1 MIFPQLPLHSLPA
14 EFDFKTSS
22 LPGFYDVNFLSVNGM
37 LDFLAGF
44 FSCLCSGLGP
54 FSEAELWHGLF
65 LTFFDSCISGSP
77 LRQRWPQ

>member
-22 LPGFYDVNFLSVNGM
+22 LPGFYDVNFLECQWNARFFGWI
-37 LDFLAGF
+37 

>member
-22 LPGFYDVNFLSVNGM
+22 LPGFYDVNFLSVNGT

-44 FSCLCSGLGP
+44 FSCLYSRSGP

-77 LRQRWPQ
+77 PRQR

>member
-22 LPGFYDVNFLSVNGM
+22 LPGFYDINFQSVSGT

-44 FSCLCSGLGP
+44 FFFPACNGQDHLVKQSCGMVYS
-54 FSEAELWHGLF
+54 
-65 LTFFDSCISGSP
+65 
-77 LRQRWPQ
+77 

>member
-22 LPGFYDVNFLSVNGM
+22 LPAFYDVNFQSVSGT

-44 FSCLCSGLGP
+44 FSLP
-54 FSEAELWHGLF
+54 VMVR
-65 LTFFDSCISGSP
+65 TI
-77 LRQRWPQ
+77 